1 MTEDLFYTA
10 KKPTMY
16 YPVVN
21 HTYRISIFDFE
32 FCTVKQSTVVENNEQ
47 IK

>member
-1 MTEDLFYTA
+1 MADNLFYIA

-21 HTYRISIFDFE
+21 HTYQIGIFDFE
-32 FCTVKQSTVVENNEQ
+32 ICTVKWSTVVGKQ
-47 IK
+47 